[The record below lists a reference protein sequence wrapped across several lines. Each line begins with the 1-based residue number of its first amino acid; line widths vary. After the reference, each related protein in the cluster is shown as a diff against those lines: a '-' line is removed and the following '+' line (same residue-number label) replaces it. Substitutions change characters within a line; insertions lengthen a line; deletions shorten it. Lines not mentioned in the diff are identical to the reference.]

1 MINRL
6 ADVYR
11 QKLILK
17 QGDKQI
23 DTKNNTLPTTLTNTN
38 NKQQSVA
45 KVVTMKPVREQ
56 TPPRQ
61 KYAPY
66 LRVMADD
73 EQPHEKQL
81 QIKFDDSSVS
91 QEYTKNRQF
100 EVKQQLLKVVQQELY
115 KAELPEQPCAE
126 M

>member
-23 DTKNNTLPTTLTNTN
+23 DTKNNTLPTTPTNTT

-45 KVVTMKPVREQ
+45 KVVTMKPVREH

-61 KYAPY
+61 KYAPN

-73 EQPHEKQL
+73 EQPHEK
-81 QIKFDDSSVS
+81 
-91 QEYTKNRQF
+91 
-100 EVKQQLLKVVQQELY
+100 
-115 KAELPEQPCAE
+115 
-126 M
+126 

>member
-23 DTKNNTLPTTLTNTN
+23 DTKNNTLPNTPTTT

-61 KYAPY
+61 KYAPN

-73 EQPHEKQL
+73 EQPYEK
-81 QIKFDDSSVS
+81 
-91 QEYTKNRQF
+91 
-100 EVKQQLLKVVQQELY
+100 
-115 KAELPEQPCAE
+115 
-126 M
+126 